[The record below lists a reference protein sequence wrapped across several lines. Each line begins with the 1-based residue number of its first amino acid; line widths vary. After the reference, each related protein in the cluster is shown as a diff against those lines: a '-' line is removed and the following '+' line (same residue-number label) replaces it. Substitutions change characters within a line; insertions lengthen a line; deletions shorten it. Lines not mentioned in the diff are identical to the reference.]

1 MREMLKRR
9 QFIFGKQNTNR
20 HQPYVDDVVTS
31 VYTQYNNA
39 SNISDEDGSEDA
51 VMKFAPTKKEVIDI
65 IKSAFP
71 DGTVVFNIS
80 EEDVEFVDTF
90 LYKQG
95 DYDHI
100 GYIYKLTKGSY
111 TVDGNSKDMSGTRVV
126 CAGPVLALDGKV
138 AFVTTREVTEE
149 DFEYL
154 HSTFGIGLMP
164 IFDPNVPSASGGTR
178 KFIVTDF
185 DPHNTGVSVT
195 LLPDPSYIVNITTD
209 VLPYIINHAC
219 LSLDNGGGELS

>member
-39 SNISDEDGSEDA
+39 SNVSDKGNSIPEA
-51 VMKFAPTKKEVIDI
+51 IMKFAPTNKQVIDI
-65 IKSAFP
+65 VKYGAPESI
-71 DGTVVFNIS
+71 VFDIS

-95 DYDHI
+95 NYDHI
-100 GYIYKLTKGSY
+100 GYIYKLIKGSY
-111 TVDGNSKDMSGTRVV
+111 MGREGSVDMSDSVII
-126 CAGPVLALDGKV
+126 CAGPVLASDGKV
-138 AFVTTREVTEE
+138 AFVTTRDIAES
-149 DFEYL
+149 DHEYL
-154 HSTFGIGLMP
+154 NSINVGNPIYDHALPSTSTVMK
-164 IFDPNVPSASGGTR
+164 S
-178 KFIVTDF
+178 IVTDF

-195 LLPDPSYIVNITTD
+195 QLPDPSYIVNVTTD
-209 VLPYIINHAC
+209 VLPYIINHIRLQENATF
-219 LSLDNGGGELS
+219 G